1 MDARLDAIRH
11 APTILAAMH
20 LSQDFAARVSSV
32 PATRS
37 RIAALDVAIDDATD
51 ELTAIAAVHGLARL
65 LDDDAGTRLVARLR
79 DERPFIREHA
89 VWALAAR
96 PAWDGDD
103 AAVRATVAAVTEGGL
118 TGMLAQLTL
127 ERLAR
132 RWPGPGGWLGALES
146 ELAIAESAEVRVR
159 LVESIGLLHDHRATR
174 ALQDVALGTDDEAV
188 RVAAIGALGERPV
201 SGAWAAVRTLA
212 GEAGA
217 IGETARLAMHDL
229 AAPIMTSAGGGRR
242 TGLRIGQLYLHAE
255 LDPELSTAGM
265 GETGGIAT
273 LLVRLGDALAER
285 PRIESVTTISR
296 GPAERAIG
304 SLGTPAGHAFAAVPV
319 GSSVPAGISHA
330 WPGLVDARRGIRRIL
345 RAHGPLDRLHLRM
358 ADVGSLAGAMAARA
372 EGVPTIFSLAPDP
385 HALIAASER
394 GGTLTRADFGRVDA
408 RDHLWFRVSLVRRL
422 VRQARNVALF
432 PRPELREQ
440 LRELVGLDIAADPAR
455 YTVVPE
461 GIEIS
466 GIEAA
471 SAEAARAAGL
481 RAGRAGRAAD
491 VRAASRPDVHAVLA
505 QLPADRHGL
514 RAVLTVGRM
523 HDLKGMARVVR
534 AWAEDATLART
545 TNLIVVGG
553 DLDRPSPDEAAELQ
567 RIREVIAEHPDAAPG
582 LVLAGHQSSAT
593 VARLLVAVRSG
604 HAPVIGAGGVYVSG
618 SRKEEFGLAIVEALY
633 AGLPVVVPR
642 IGGPAT
648 YVEDGRTGFLVDT
661 GIPVEIAAGLHRALA
676 VADDD
681 GRARDARD
689 LVRARFT
696 IGAMAEAIES
706 VYARPADHGA
716 DAAGAGREPAVQAET
731 FAVAS
736 R

>member
-20 LSQDFAARVSSV
+20 LSMDFAARVSSV

-37 RIAALDVAIDDATD
+37 RIKALDAAIDDAGD

-65 LDDDAGTRLVARLR
+65 LDDDAQARLVARLR
-79 DERPFIREHA
+79 DDRAFIREHA

-96 PAWDGDD
+96 PAWDGDAD
-103 AAVRATVAAVTEGGL
+103 AIRGTVAAVVEGGL
-118 TGMLAQLTL
+118 TGMLGQLTL

-132 RWPGPGGWLGALES
+132 RFPGPADWLTALETA
-146 ELAIAESAEVRVR
+146 LAVAPTIEVRTR
-159 LVESIGLLHDHRATR
+159 LVESIGLLHDARATDVLR
-174 ALQDVALGTDDEAV
+174 DVALGADDESV
-188 RVAAIGALGERPV
+188 RRAAIGALGERPV
-201 SGAWAAVRTLA
+201 SSAWAAVRALA
-212 GEAGA
+212 GEAGEV
-217 IGETARLAMHDL
+217 GETARLAMHDL

-242 TGLRIGQLYLHAE
+242 AGLRIGQLYLHAE

-273 LLVRLGDALAER
+273 LLVRLGDALADR
-285 PRIESVTTISR
+285 SGIESVTTISR

-304 SLGTPAGHAFAAVPV
+304 SLGTPVGHAFAAVPI
-319 GSSVPAGISHA
+319 GSSVPAGIPHA

-358 ADVGSLAGAMAARA
+358 ADVGSLAGSMAARA
-372 EGVPTIFSLAPDP
+372 EGVPTVFSLAPDP

-422 VRQARNVALF
+422 VRQARDVALF

-440 LRELVGLDIAADPAR
+440 LRELVGIDIAADPAR
-455 YTVVPE
+455 FTVIPE
-461 GIEIS
+461 GIDIS
-466 GIEAA
+466 GIEVA
-471 SAEAARAAGL
+471 SAEAETNKAAKV
-481 RAGRAGRAAD
+481 AAKATT
-491 VRAASRPDVHAVLA
+491 VAAASRPDVHAVLA
-505 QLPADRHGL
+505 QLPVERHGL

-534 AWAEDATLART
+534 AWAEDDILVAT

-567 RIREVIAEHPDAAPG
+567 RISDVVAEHPGAAPG

-593 VARLLVAVRSG
+593 VARLLVAVRTG

-618 SRKEEFGLAIVEALY
+618 SRKEEFGLAIVEALF

-648 YVEDGRTGFLVDT
+648 YVDDGRTGFLVDT
-661 GIPVEIAAGLHRALA
+661 GIPGEIAAGMHRALA

-681 GRARDARD
+681 GRARAARD
-689 LVRARFT
+689 LVRERFT

-706 VYARPADHGA
+706 VYARAS
-716 DAAGAGREPAVQAET
+716 DAETLIASREPAVDAET
-731 FAVAS
+731 LAVAS